1 MIIIII
7 IIIIIIFIIISL
19 LLLLR
24 NARAFIAITNEFS
37 FNHWIYRSLEIVV
50 SPDMS
55 LRTTKNSPRDI
66 TDKIH
71 CYPTK

>member
-1 MIIIII
+1 MMII

-37 FNHWIYRSLEIVV
+37 STIEF
-50 SPDMS
+50 
-55 LRTTKNSPRDI
+55 T
-66 TDKIH
+66 IH
-71 CYPTK
+71 SKF